1 MAISKDKKK
10 LILADLKGRFSQA
23 PALVFVDFRGLTA
36 NQMLTLRRR
45 LLPVGAKIT
54 VAKNTLIKKALGEAA
69 DYQDLIKNTD
79 FSGQTA
85 ILEPTGDPLL
95 AIKKLFEFIREAE
108 LPEVKF
114 ALWEGRQLGAAEVKE
129 LALIPSQEVLLARVV
144 GGIKAPLTGLAATL
158 GGVARQFT
166 HLLKAISQQKS

>member
-1 MAISKDKKK
+1 MAVSKDKKK
-10 LILADLKGRFSQA
+10 LILADLKERFSQA
-23 PALVFVDFRGLTA
+23 PALIFVDFRGLTA

-54 VAKNTLIKKALGEAA
+54 VAKNTLIKMALGEAA

-85 ILEPTGDPLL
+85 ILEPAGDPLPT
-95 AIKKLFEFIREAE
+95 IKELFAFIREAE

-114 ALWEGRQLGAAEVKE
+114 ALWEGRQLAADEVKE
-129 LALIPSQEVLLARVV
+129 LALIPSQEVLLAWVV
-144 GGIKAPLTGLAATL
+144 GGIKAPLTGLAAAL
-158 GGVARQFT
+158 GGVTHRFT
-166 HLLKAISQQKS
+166 RLLKAISQKKS